1 MDLAFVAYPGL
12 LATMGGA
19 NFWALIFFLMLVTL
33 GVDSVFGN
41 FDFYQTFISDLF
53 PIILKKNE
61 KRSLLY
67 LPYMLLLYLQF
78 DLH

>member
-19 NFWALIFFLMLVTL
+19 HFWSVIFFLMLVTL

-41 FDFYQTFISDLF
+41 FDFYQTYFSDLF
-53 PIILKKNE
+53 PIIL
-61 KRSLLY
+61 
-67 LPYMLLLYLQF
+67 
-78 DLH
+78 